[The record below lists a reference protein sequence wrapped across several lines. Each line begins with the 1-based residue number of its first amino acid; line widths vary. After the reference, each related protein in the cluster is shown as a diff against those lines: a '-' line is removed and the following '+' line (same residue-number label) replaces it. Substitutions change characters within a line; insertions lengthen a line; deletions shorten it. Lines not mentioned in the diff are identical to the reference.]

1 MTYRIGVED
10 IEPGQWVAWWFER
23 PGITGGGRS
32 LPEAVTAL
40 SRQVP
45 VIPVEPIDV
54 FRAYPSLEDPDY
66 LVNAFFE
73 DDRRPLSAAE
83 IADGLARLHESR
95 ERLLGL
101 IHSVGPEVLSRP
113 IEGERFETIL
123 GILRHVAVA
132 EWWYC
137 DRLDGVPDWAAL
149 PQPPLEALAVSRQ
162 NTERFLPTLVDSNQI
177 VTLTGEIWS
186 PRKVLRRTIWHEADH
201 VGHIQQRLDAIMGGA

>member
-1 MTYRIGVED
+1 MTYRVGVED

-23 PGITGGGRS
+23 PGITGGGPS

-101 IHSVGPEVLSRP
+101 IHSVGPPRCRV
-113 IEGERFETIL
+113 RFSIGSSGVGKWPQRMRGNL
-123 GILRHVAVA
+123 ARFIGHLRA
-132 EWWYC
+132 
-137 DRLDGVPDWAAL
+137 
-149 PQPPLEALAVSRQ
+149 
-162 NTERFLPTLVDSNQI
+162 
-177 VTLTGEIWS
+177 
-186 PRKVLRRTIWHEADH
+186 RK
-201 VGHIQQRLDAIMGGA
+201 